1 MVLATRRQR
10 ALPCGSGF
18 FKLHRGPSV
27 TTTTGVET
35 RIKVSRICTVLL
47 VVSGI
52 QLSIIPSRGTFS
64 VFASPFAP
72 KGSLGWTTGDVEG
85 LGTSWQ
91 AASWTVGGSSQ
102 DDMARIRKES
112 NFMIPFVHF
121 VPFFTI
127 HGERIIKLSIH
138 KTRPI

>member
-1 MVLATRRQR
+1 M
-10 ALPCGSGF
+10 
-18 FKLHRGPSV
+18 
-27 TTTTGVET
+27 ET
-35 RIKVSRICTVLL
+35 RIKVCRVCTVLL

-72 KGSLGWTTGDVEG
+72 KGSLEWTTGDAEG
-85 LGTSWQ
+85 LGMSRH

-102 DDMARIRKES
+102 DEVVRIRKES

-121 VPFFTI
+121 APFFTI

>member
-1 MVLATRRQR
+1 M
-10 ALPCGSGF
+10 
-18 FKLHRGPSV
+18 
-27 TTTTGVET
+27 
-35 RIKVSRICTVLL
+35 LL
-47 VVSGI
+47 VVSGN
-52 QLSIIPSRGTFS
+52 QLSILPSRGTFS

-72 KGSLGWTTGDVEG
+72 KGYLGRTAGDVEG
-85 LGTSWQ
+85 LGTSRQ

-102 DDMARIRKES
+102 DEAGRIRKES

-121 VPFFTI
+121 APFFTI